1 MSDKNGEETVM
12 DIKYS
17 TEARSVGAA
26 RDGRAYLTDGTLE
39 IEMSL
44 AKELGGTGEGAN
56 PEQLFALGYA
66 TCFHQA
72 VKLVAE
78 RRKLDATASSVQA
91 RINFG
96 IDSEDFFALS
106 VLIDVS
112 LPYVE
117 MDLAREAAVEAHEM
131 CPYSRATRGNID
143 VIVNVVE
150 E

>member
-1 MSDKNGEETVM
+1 MKPIYT
-12 DIKYS
+12 
-17 TEARSVGAA
+17 TEARSSGPA

-39 IEMSL
+39 IKMGL
-44 AKELGGTGEGAN
+44 AEELGGNGQGAN

-72 VKLVAE
+72 VKNVARE
-78 RRKLDATASSVQA
+78 TKADSTASSVQA
-91 RINFG
+91 RVNFG
-96 IDSEDFFALS
+96 LGEEGYYKLAV
-106 VLIDVS
+106 VLEVS

-117 MDLAREAAVEAHEM
+117 MDQAREIAVRAHEI

-143 VIVNVVE
+143 VSVSVVE

>member
-1 MSDKNGEETVM
+1 M

-17 TEARSVGAA
+17 TEALSVGDA
-26 RDGRAYLTDGTLE
+26 RNGRSYLTDGSLE
-39 IEMSL
+39 IQMAL
-44 AKELGGTGEGAN
+44 AEELGGDGDGVN

-72 VKLVAE
+72 VKIAAQ
-78 RRKLDATASSVQA
+78 RIKADATASSVQV
-91 RINFG
+91 RLNFG
-96 IDSEDFFALS
+96 IDSKEFYALA

-117 MDLAREAAVEAHEM
+117 MDTAREIALAAHAL
-131 CPYSRATRGNID
+131 CPYSRATKGNID
-143 VIVNVVE
+143 VQVNVVE